1 MNKIEKK
8 RINDLYKI
16 SSCLNDLK
24 IHHVI
29 FDGALLGFIRE
40 KNLIKWDL
48 DIQISMRYS
57 EYKENLIKIIETI
70 QKLQIGAIK
79 LNNSFENPKLTI
91 NQIDFKYTLKP
102 FHYSKDKSVICDY
115 T

>member
-40 KNLIKWDL
+40 KNLIKWDP
-48 DIQISMRYS
+48 DVEIAIRYID
-57 EYKENLIKIIETI
+57 YQKNLINNHIHN
-70 QKLQIGAIK
+70 QKL
-79 LNNSFENPKLTI
+79 
-91 NQIDFKYTLKP
+91 Y
-102 FHYSKDKSVICDY
+102 
-115 T
+115 